1 MVRSV
6 LKWSAAAAALAI
18 VLALASPPGAVS
30 AAEASAAAEGS
41 ASRVETVDIN
51 AATAEQLQA
60 VPGLGPAL
68 AQRIVE
74 FRDKNGPFGSV
85 DELLKV
91 RGIGE
96 KTLERFREYLVAGKS
111 KKK

>member
-1 MVRSV
+1 MFRIL
-6 LKWSAAAAALAI
+6 LKWSAAAAALAL
-18 VLALASPPGAVS
+18 VLAVAGAPGAAS
-30 AAEASAAAEGS
+30 AAESS
-41 ASRVETVDIN
+41 SSRVEPVDVN
-51 AATAEQLQA
+51 TATADQLEA

-74 FRDKNGPFGSV
+74 FREKNGPFGSV

>member
-1 MVRSV
+1 MVKNA
-6 LKWSAAAAALAI
+6 LKFGAAAAAMAL
-18 VLALASPPGAVS
+18 VLALGSPPGASLS
-30 AAEASAAAEGS
+30 AAESASARANAI
-41 ASRVETVDIN
+41 DIN
-51 AATAEQLQA
+51 AASAEQLEA

-74 FRDKNGPFGSV
+74 FREKNGPFGSV

-96 KTLERFREYLVAGKS
+96 KNLERFRDYLVAGKS